1 MDKIFVCWHDYDG
14 NHVERFENVKDAEK
28 FITPLYAKAN
38 IVETKEHVSY
48 GTSIDLARRGSQYA
62 KANKKHLSYGTSIDL
77 VCRGSQ
83 LFINPVKFVS
93 KILLTDKEV
102 DEGDKALVTF
112 PDGSELW
119 TVFRRYWE
127 GDEKKG
133 EYILIPDNG

>member
-48 GTSIDLARRGSQYA
+48 GTSIDL
-62 KANKKHLSYGTSIDL
+62 

-112 PDGSELW
+112 PDGSEWW

>member
-28 FITPLYAKAN
+28 FIAPL
-38 IVETKEHVSY
+38 
-48 GTSIDLARRGSQYA
+48 
-62 KANKKHLSYGTSIDL
+62 
-77 VCRGSQ
+77 
-83 LFINPVKFVS
+83 
-93 KILLTDKEV
+93 
-102 DEGDKALVTF
+102 LVTF
-112 PDGSELW
+112 PDGSEWW